1 MTASIQS
8 PAPQGRRYRFSLL
21 RVLLCGVFLTVLVA
35 VCMYLYHTAFDF
47 YRARLLEEESK
58 TLAWFAKQLSFS
70 LPFIVICLFHYMV
83 YHRHDRRDGVARR
96 EMFWEIVV
104 LTLLVYCV
112 LLPYLVRVSD
122 AMYTAS
128 LEIGADIPKTDG
140 KVEMTLAMKFHEWFV
155 RLSVPLVGLAVFH
168 GVRARREVRFPE
180 TETAEPVIT
189 KAEYDAQRAART
201 AEETAV
207 TAAVA
212 AAVAAAET
220 AAEATEE
227 ATAETESPEASAKTI
242 PSSDGADSASAN
254 FETEVVPHE

>member
-122 AMYTAS
+122 AMYAAS

-201 AEETAV
+201 AEETAEE
-207 TAAVA
+207 T
-212 AAVAAAET
+212 AVAAAET
-220 AAEATEE
+220 AAEAT
-227 ATAETESPEASAKTI
+227 AETESPAASAKTV

-254 FETEVVPHE
+254 SETEVVPHE